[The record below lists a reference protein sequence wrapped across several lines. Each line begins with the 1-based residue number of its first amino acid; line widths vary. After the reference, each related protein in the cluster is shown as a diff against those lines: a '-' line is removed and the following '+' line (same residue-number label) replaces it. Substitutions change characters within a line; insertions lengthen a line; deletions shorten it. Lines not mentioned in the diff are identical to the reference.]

1 MFVCIEACY
10 SGSVAKAIT
19 TPGVFCMTS
28 ANAMETSSVHGD
40 DVDPILGVYLSDE
53 FSYQFMQL
61 VSSNPALTLSDLYNK
76 LYVKTSTSHVTISD
90 IYKFG
95 SLTKTKVNEFFP

>member
-1 MFVCIEACY
+1 
-10 SGSVAKAIT
+10 
-19 TPGVFCMTS
+19 
-28 ANAMETSSVHGD
+28 METSSVHGD